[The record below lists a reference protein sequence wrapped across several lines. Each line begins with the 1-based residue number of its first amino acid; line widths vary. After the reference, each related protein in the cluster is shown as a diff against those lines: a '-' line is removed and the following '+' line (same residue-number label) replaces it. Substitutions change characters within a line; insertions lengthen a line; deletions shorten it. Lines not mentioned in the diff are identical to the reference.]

1 MKNKFVS
8 VGTQVNNKMIPEK
21 PPEEKKIT
29 LTRTTTTFRPSKLL
43 CKRMNIIDPYDG
55 MFFFSSF
62 IWLGIL
68 PDYSMTTT
76 SLLKTGF
83 IDTSFRAVAES
94 TDTRSNN
101 NTNPSASYFA
111 PPPPPEVIDPI
122 EDLKQPDIDLF
133 ATVFG

>member
-1 MKNKFVS
+1 MMVC
-8 VGTQVNNKMIPEK
+8 
-21 PPEEKKIT
+21 
-29 LTRTTTTFRPSKLL
+29 L
-43 CKRMNIIDPYDG
+43 
-55 MFFFSSF
+55 FSSF